1 MVRPI
6 ILYLLTN
13 MVQGTMFAFAPRPE
27 GRALEFV
34 YTALFERTR
43 KSLLTDEDMK
53 RVEDEL
59 LGDPERGVLMS
70 GTGGIRKLRA
80 AQENRGK
87 RGSARVAYLYLEER
101 ETVYFLIAFG
111 KNVQANLT
119 AAECRMLRQLVAMIR
134 SEQWPTAN

>member
-1 MVRPI
+1 M
-6 ILYLLTN
+6 YYDY
-13 MVQGTMFAFAPRPE
+13 FAARSAE
-27 GRALEFV
+27 RALEFV

-43 KSLLTDEDMK
+43 KSLLSDEDMK

-59 LGDPERGVLMS
+59 LADPERGVLMG

-119 AAECRMLRQLVAMIR
+119 AAECRMLRQVVAMIR
-134 SEQWPTAN
+134 NEQWPTRNRGEKG